1 MNDVY
6 KNIEQYSPNKKC
18 KIFIVCEDMTA
29 NMLNNRN
36 LEPKVTELFIRNIK
50 LNIFI
55 VFNMQYYL
63 AVLKNITLTST
74 HYFMMKILNQ
84 REL

>member
-18 KIFIVCEDMTA
+18 KIFIVCADMTA

-74 HYFMMKILNQ
+74 HYFMMKILNK

>member
-1 MNDVY
+1 MMFIKTLNNTV
-6 KNIEQYSPNKKC
+6 QTKKC
-18 KIFIVCEDMTA
+18 KIFIVCADMTA

-74 HYFMMKILNQ
+74 HYFMMKILNK

>member
-1 MNDVY
+1 
-6 KNIEQYSPNKKC
+6 
-18 KIFIVCEDMTA
+18 MTA

-55 VFNMQYYL
+55 VFNTQYYL

-74 HYFMMKILNQ
+74 HYFMMKILNK